1 MNEKLKNIAEKVRKL
16 ANIPEDENFGSV
28 IAVLMI
34 ISIILTLVR
43 VLQECNKDKLST
55 NSVAK
60 NKYNLYGAEIKNYS
74 IRRGWFTKMRIKKI
88 LRHKMSKEQYNKYS
102 LPLLEALFST
112 GENLTD
118 DEVITLVE
126 NANV

>member
-1 MNEKLKNIAEKVRKL
+1 MNEKLKNIAEKVRQIAK
-16 ANIPEDENFGSV
+16 IPEDENFGSV

-43 VLQECNKDKLST
+43 VLQECNKNKLSQEST
-55 NSVAK
+55 SQD
-60 NKYNLYGAEIKNYS
+60 KYNLYGAEMREYS
-74 IRRGWFTKMRIKKI
+74 MRRGWFTKMRIKKI
-88 LRHKMSKEQYNKYS
+88 LRQKMSREQYNKYGLS
-102 LPLLEALFST
+102 LLNALLDT
-112 GENLTD
+112 GENLKE